1 MDRMEN
7 LFDFRRLYNLVLSRW
22 WIVALVVGFALLATL
37 GYLFTATKIYES
49 RAVLQVQQ
57 QEQQVVNIDGVRED
71 NPSTLDY
78 VNSVVQALTSRNLL
92 LRVIDANNLR
102 KNEDFAPP
110 RSQPY
115 SDVELADLLE
125 EKVTVKLRR
134 LTRLVEIT
142 VQDPDPELARN
153 LAARSLALAS

>member
-1 MDRMEN
+1 MLEHSAPGSHHPHPRLHAAVDRMEN

-22 WIVALVVGFALLATL
+22 WIIALVVGFALLATL
-37 GYLFTATKIYES
+37 GYLFTATPIYES

-57 QEQQVVNIDGVRED
+57 QEQRVVNMEGVRED

-102 KNEDFAPP
+102 TNGTFAPS
-110 RSQPY
+110 RSTPY
-115 SDVELADLLE
+115 SDIELADML
-125 EKVTVKLRR
+125 
-134 LTRLVEIT
+134 
-142 VQDPDPELARN
+142 
-153 LAARSLALAS
+153 

>member
-1 MDRMEN
+1 MHENSAPASHQPHPRLHAAMDRMEN
-7 LFDFRRLYNLVLSRW
+7 LFDFRRLYNLILSRW

-102 KNEDFAPP
+102 
-110 RSQPY
+110 
-115 SDVELADLLE
+115 
-125 EKVTVKLRR
+125 
-134 LTRLVEIT
+134 
-142 VQDPDPELARN
+142 
-153 LAARSLALAS
+153 